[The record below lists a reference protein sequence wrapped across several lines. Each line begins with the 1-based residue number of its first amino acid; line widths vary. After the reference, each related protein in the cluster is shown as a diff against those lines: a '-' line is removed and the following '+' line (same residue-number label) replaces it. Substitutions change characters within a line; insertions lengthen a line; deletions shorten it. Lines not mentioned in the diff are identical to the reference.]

1 MQIRGEIARIRQL
14 VHTRGLIGVL
24 KDMKGRPAREI
35 AGILRRFVRLV
46 YR

>member
-1 MQIRGEIARIRQL
+1 MQIRSEIARIRQL
-14 VHTRGLIGVL
+14 VRTRGFNGVL

-35 AGILRRFVRLV
+35 ARMVRRFVRLV